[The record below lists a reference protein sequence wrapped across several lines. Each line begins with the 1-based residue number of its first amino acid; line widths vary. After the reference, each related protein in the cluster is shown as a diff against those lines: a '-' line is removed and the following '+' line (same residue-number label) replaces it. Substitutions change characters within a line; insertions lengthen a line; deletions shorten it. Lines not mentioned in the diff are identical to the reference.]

1 MKQALVL
8 VSSYFPRGIA
18 ISSRMLNFCRLLR
31 DAGYS
36 VHVITGHAADQE
48 VVPLKV
54 YSIEGITYQV
64 ISSASG
70 SSKES
75 FFGNPRFVQECD
87 RYLKANNVDFVFM
100 TASSE
105 MFIRLQRVIRSHRV
119 RYYVEQCEWMDVS
132 TYKLR
137 YADIRYLKA
146 ELLCKKGYFH
156 PNGIVSI
163 SRLLNNHYKSLGV
176 NSIRIPT
183 ILDVK
188 NTPITNRFKWHDKIH
203 IVFAGSLGGSK
214 EWMKPIIEA
223 LTLNEKYRERIV
235 FDVYGPSKDQIL
247 TNIGGSSELLDNA
260 GKSVVIHGRIPQE
273 EIPEVYAHS
282 DFLIF
287 VRPQR
292 RSSDA
297 GFPTKFAESMAVGTP
312 VITNNTGDIGLYLNN
327 GENGYLLAD
336 NTTEAVCECFE
347 TVINLDADRYMQMR
361 NLARKTAEE
370 RFDYRV
376 YIDEVSGFFSI

>member
-1 MKQALVL
+1 MKQALIL

-18 ISSRMLNFCRLLR
+18 ISSRMLNFCRLIR

-54 YSIEGITYQV
+54 YSIEDITYQV
-64 ISSASG
+64 ISSSSG

-75 FFGNPRFVQECD
+75 FLGNPRFIKECE
-87 RYLKANNVDFVFM
+87 RYLEANNVEFVFM

-105 MFIRLQRVIRSHRV
+105 MFIRLQRVIRAHHV
-119 RYYVEQCEWMDVS
+119 RHYIEQCEWMDVS

-137 YADIRYLKA
+137 YADIRYHKA
-146 ELLCKKGYFH
+146 EMLCKLGYFH
-156 PNGIVSI
+156 PDGIVSI
-163 SRLLNNHYKSLGV
+163 SRLLNDHYKALGV

-188 NTPITNRFKWHDKIH
+188 NTSCLSQFKRSDKIH

-223 LTLNEKYRERIV
+223 LASSEKYRKIV
-235 FDVYGPSKDQIL
+235 IFDVYGPSREQIV
-247 TNIGGSSELLDNA
+247 TNIGGSQKLLDKA
-260 GKSVVIHGRIPQE
+260 GESVVIHGRIPQE

-282 DFLIF
+282 DYLIF

-312 VITNNTGDIGLYLNN
+312 VITNNTGDVGLYLRD
-327 GENGYLLAD
+327 GENGYLLTN

-347 TVINLDADRYMQMR
+347 KMINLDADQYMQMR
-361 NLARKTAEE
+361 NMARKTAEE
-370 RFDYRV
+370 SFDYRV
-376 YIDEVSGFFSI
+376 YIDQVSSFFGK